1 MMATP
6 FLNSTPTQVLLEE
19 CWEQLFRLHRSLA
32 ELKQVNAQ
40 GREFLH
46 RAFQA
51 PPVSSSTRSARIDPE
66 TWRKRAEEARTL
78 VNITA
83 NPESKR
89 TLLQIADT
97 YDALAFS
104 QESST

>member
-1 MMATP
+1 MMAAP
-6 FLNSTPTQVLLEE
+6 FLSSTQTQVLLEE

-32 ELKQVNAQ
+32 ELKRVNAQ
-40 GREFLH
+40 GRELLH
-46 RAFQA
+46 QAFQT

-83 NPESKR
+83 NAESKR